1 MRQRRNKSNLIPVM
15 ERESPPKLPEMTPK
29 ERSYFLHILG
39 LWRVF
44 DLYFDHFQAVEQ

>member
-1 MRQRRNKSNLIPVM
+1 MKRRNKSNLIPVM
-15 ERESPPKLPEMTPK
+15 ERERPPKLPEMAPE

-44 DLYFDHFQAVEQ
+44 DLYFYGIQAVE